1 MDVCNI
7 IRSYP
12 RGGTM
17 FEANICSP
25 FLGVTE
31 SSANTHTYTHTV
43 NQKHVKFLSLWTV
56 TRKNYAVFIGF

>member
-31 SSANTHTYTHTV
+31 SSTNTHIHT
-43 NQKHVKFLSLWTV
+43 QSIKKHVKFLSLWTV